1 MSGCDVKTEGR
12 FALWEVGCSDYH
24 RASNPFTMGLWR
36 WHLRISK
43 HKEKTCVELLVQ
55 PHSEK
60 NVHPI
65 VTFKMRVRPLPPN
78 PAIRADHIEIFDLP
92 LRMNGFAWMLDS
104 FVTVRFLIEVKFLD
118 LKITDQINHGQ
129 TSIWPSFTTSNGSI
143 RAHSNV
149 LSARS
154 PVFRSMFSHNLKEK
168 QLSAVHIPDMTID
181 ECQCFINYMYDNLEE
196 KYFIAHRVALLGAAE
211 KYDVSDLKVACH
223 DSLSQD
229 LDTENLIE
237 RLQVAHFYQLP
248 ELKRSCIRLLVD
260 LMKVYEIHDDFNE
273 FIKTA
278 DTGLV
283 VEILQHVLGSKLTG
297 VF

>member
-1 MSGCDVKTEGR
+1 
-12 FALWEVGCSDYH
+12 
-24 RASNPFTMGLWR
+24 
-36 WHLRISK
+36 
-43 HKEKTCVELLVQ
+43 
-55 PHSEK
+55 
-60 NVHPI
+60 
-65 VTFKMRVRPLPPN
+65 
-78 PAIRADHIEIFDLP
+78 
-92 LRMNGFAWMLDS
+92 MNGFAWMLDS
-104 FVTVRFLIEVKFLD
+104 FVTARFLIE
-118 LKITDQINHGQ
+118 NHGQ
-129 TSIWPSFTTSNGSI
+129 TSIWPSFTTRSDLQQETSSGFTCMLKKDIPTDITIGTSNGSI

-168 QLSAVHIPDMTID
+168 QLSAVHIPDMSID

-196 KYFIAHRVALLGAAE
+196 KDFIAHRVALLGAAE
-211 KYDVSDLKVACH
+211 KYDVSDLEVACH

-260 LMKVYEIHDDFNE
+260 FMKVYEIHDDFNE